1 MKIKGIELMEMIFS
15 KQLKEG
21 QKVIFNNECYV
32 YKNNDLINA
41 CKISIGENYTMDEIV
56 RKDFELDDEYISTL
70 PDYKDLDDYDVSDIK
85 MNRFKINESICKM
98 NMINN
103 KLNELSKNLNNIEAW
118 KGYLDKSG
126 NCMTD

>member
-1 MKIKGIELMEMIFS
+1 MKIKGVELMEMIFA

-41 CKISIGENYTMDEIV
+41 CKISIGENYTMDKIIREE
-56 RKDFELDDEYISTL
+56 FELDDEYISTL

-85 MNRFKINESICKM
+85 MNRFKINESVRRM

-103 KLNELSKNLNNIEAW
+103 KLNELSKNLNNIKAW

>member
-32 YKNNDLINA
+32 YRNNDLINA
-41 CKISIGENYTMDEIV
+41 CKISIGENYTMDKIIRE
-56 RKDFELDDEYISTL
+56 DFELDDEYISTL

-85 MNRFKINESICKM
+85 MNRFKINESVRKM

-118 KGYLDKSG
+118 KAYLDKSG

>member
-56 RKDFELDDEYISTL
+56 CKDFELDDDYISTL

-85 MNRFKINESICKM
+85 MNRFKINESVRKM
-98 NMINN
+98 NMINDR
-103 KLNELSKNLNNIEAW
+103 LNELSKNLNNIDAW
-118 KGYLDKSG
+118 KTYLDKAG

>member
-1 MKIKGIELMEMIFS
+1 MKIKGIELMEMIFA

-32 YKNNDLINA
+32 YKNNDLINDF
-41 CKISIGENYTMDEIV
+41 KISIGENYTMDEIV
-56 RKDFELDDEYISTL
+56 CKDFELPDEYISNL

-85 MNRFKINESICKM
+85 MNRFKINEV
-98 NMINN
+98 INKINKINDALN
-103 KLNELSKNLNNIEAW
+103 KLENNDI
-118 KGYLDKSG
+118 DKAE

>member
-1 MKIKGIELMEMIFS
+1 MKIKGIELMEMIFA

-21 QKVIFNNECYV
+21 QKVIFDNEYYV

-56 RKDFELDDEYISTL
+56 CKDFELDDEYISTL

-85 MNRFKINESICKM
+85 MNRFKINESVRKM
-98 NMINN
+98 NMINDR
-103 KLNELSKNLNNIEAW
+103 LNELSKNLNNIDAW
-118 KGYLDKSG
+118 KAYLDKAG